1 MAITTQWCRRKKG
14 NENCKLFTSKLIS
27 TLIRTLF
34 ANGFVELILNIL
46 LYRYNQYF
54 FRCDCL
60 SCNQNWPT
68 YQNLPT
74 NLVPLSKSGSDSSST
89 LSADQKN
96 KILMETNKLSKSFR
110 KTFESV
116 LLGSFNDSIPILA
129 DYLYHLD
136 NYISR
141 PLREYN
147 DCQEALKQCYS
158 VTANVHHPRSNKKDS
173 KDAA

>member
-1 MAITTQWCRRKKG
+1 M
-14 NENCKLFTSKLIS
+14 
-27 TLIRTLF
+27 
-34 ANGFVELILNIL
+34 
-46 LYRYNQYF
+46 
-54 FRCDCL
+54 
-60 SCNQNWPT
+60 
-68 YQNLPT
+68 
-74 NLVPLSKSGSDSSST
+74 PLSKPGNDSSTST
-89 LSADQKN
+89 LSAEQKN
-96 KILMETNKLSKSFR
+96 KILVETNKLSKSFR

-136 NYISR
+136 CHISR

-158 VTANVHHPRSNKKDS
+158 VTANVYHPKGNKKDS

>member
-1 MAITTQWCRRKKG
+1 MSFSSCSHLKQIMFDQNQW
-14 NENCKLFTSKLIS
+14 ESS
-27 TLIRTLF
+27 SD
-34 ANGFVELILNIL
+34 NGY
-46 LYRYNQYF
+46 LYLRYNQYF
-54 FRCDCL
+54 FRCECQC
-60 SCNQNWPT
+60 CNQNWAT

-74 NLVPLSKSGSDSSST
+74 NMVPLSKPGNDSSTST
-89 LSADQKN
+89 LSAEQKN
-96 KILMETNKLSKSFR
+96 KILVETNKLSKSFR

-116 LLGSFNDSIPILA
+116 LLGSFNDSIPILS

-136 NYISR
+136 TYISR

-158 VTANVHHPRSNKKDS
+158 VTANVHHPKGNKKDS

>member
-1 MAITTQWCRRKKG
+1 M
-14 NENCKLFTSKLIS
+14 
-27 TLIRTLF
+27 
-34 ANGFVELILNIL
+34 
-46 LYRYNQYF
+46 
-54 FRCDCL
+54 
-60 SCNQNWPT
+60 
-68 YQNLPT
+68 
-74 NLVPLSKSGSDSSST
+74 VPLSKPGIDSSTSST
-89 LSADQKN
+89 SLSAEQKN
-96 KILMETNKLSKSFR
+96 KILVETNKLSKSFR

-136 NYISR
+136 CYISR

-158 VTANVHHPRSNKKDS
+158 VTANVHHPKGNKKDS